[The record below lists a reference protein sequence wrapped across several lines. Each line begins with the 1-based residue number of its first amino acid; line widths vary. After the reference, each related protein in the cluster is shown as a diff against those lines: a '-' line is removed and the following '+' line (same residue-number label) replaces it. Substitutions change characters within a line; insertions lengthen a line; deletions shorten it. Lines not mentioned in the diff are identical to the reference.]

1 MFDNTRSRIASPPL
15 VTWRRRTHIVRNAK
29 IGALMGLVALIG
41 SGAFAIVARHA
52 TQTHAHADMT
62 DMRLYVHTVLP
73 KAGGAAHSIVLPG
86 TLEGQVQTA
95 VYARTNGYLLRW
107 THDIGS
113 VVSRGDV
120 LAEID
125 TPEVDRQ
132 LDQSTAK
139 RREIASEVEIA
150 TISLRRWEQLGS
162 GGVVSRQSLDE
173 QRAKL
178 AQAEANLAAAD
189 ADIRRLR
196 EMQSFKH
203 LVAPF
208 GGVVTERNVNVGD
221 LISAPSSGA
230 ASRPAFVL
238 TRTDHLRLY
247 TQVPQAYALAV
258 KPGMPVSVTQAEAP
272 GQVIKAQVQRTAG
285 AIDVATRTMKVEI
298 DINDDPDGKLLPGAY
313 VEVSMPIGEQ
323 HVLMLPSNTLLF
335 RPEGVWVAVLGAGG
349 RAHLKRIEI
358 GRDYGADIE
367 VPTGISEADK
377 VILNPPVTLAEN
389 DLVAE
394 ADAVGERP
402 GLTARGA
409 GTGR

>member
-1 MFDNTRSRIASPPL
+1 MASPPSDA
-15 VTWRRRTHIVRNAK
+15 WRRRGHIVRNAK
-29 IGALMGLVALIG
+29 VCALIG
-41 SGAFAIVARHA
+41 LVVLLASGASAIVTRHMTETRA
-52 TQTHAHADMT
+52 QADTT
-62 DMRLYVHTVLP
+62 DARLYVRTLVP
-73 KAGGAAHSIVLPG
+73 KAGGEEHSVVLPG

-125 TPEVDRQ
+125 TPEVDQQ
-132 LDQSTAK
+132 LDQSTAR

-162 GGVVSRQSLDE
+162 GGVISRQSLDE

-178 AQAEANLAAAD
+178 TQAEANLAAAD

-203 LVAPF
+203 VVAPF
-208 GGVVTERNVNVGD
+208 SGVVTERNVNVGD
-221 LISAPSSGA
+221 LISAPGSGA
-230 ASRPAFVL
+230 ASKPAFVL

-247 TQVPQAYALAV
+247 VQVPQAYALSI
-258 KPGMPVSVTQAEAP
+258 KPGMPVSVRQAEAP
-272 GQVIKAQVQRTAG
+272 GRVIKAQVQRTAG

-298 DINDDPDGKLLPGAY
+298 DINDAADGGLLPGAY

-323 HVLMLPSNTLLF
+323 HVLVLPSNTLLF
-335 RPEGVWVAVLGAGG
+335 RPEGVCVAILGADG
-349 RAHLKRIEI
+349 RAHLERIEI
-358 GRDYGADIE
+358 GRDYGAEIE
-367 VPTGISEADK
+367 VTTALSDADK

-389 DLVAE
+389 DLVVE
-394 ADAVGERP
+394 TDAMGER
-402 GLTARGA
+402 RQ
-409 GTGR
+409 